1 MHRDWRAGRGLRP
14 WAKRSNAGPY
24 AGGKKT
30 KKNIGLVSPK
40 KYTENGDPS
49 TAFLAGRRSAPG
61 FVAGRGHGRLC
72 KFIATPLA
80 KYTEALA
87 LHLGSQWG
95 SVAA

>member
-1 MHRDWRAGRGLRP
+1 MGEAIKRRAVRGRKK
-14 WAKRSNAGPY
+14 KR
-24 AGGKKT
+24 
-30 KKNIGLVSPK
+30 KKNIGLVFPK

-61 FVAGRGHGRLC
+61 FEAGRGHDLQVQ
-72 KFIATPLA
+72 ATPLA